1 MSYTDDNKKLLNNI
15 FKMTNLNEI
24 DEDGNTYL
32 HHLVGSGNKE
42 YVKDF
47 LKLCDKKN
55 LESNLINK
63 PNNNN
68 ETPFFLA
75 VKNNNQEIAQMLYQN
90 GGNPEI
96 INKDGMNISY
106 DEINQ
111 NGGSLKTIIY
121 GERKI

>member
-1 MSYTDDNKKLLNNI
+1 MSYTDNNKKLLYNI
-15 FKMTNLNEI
+15 FKMTNLNGV
-24 DEDGNTYL
+24 DEEGNTYL

-42 YVKDF
+42 YIKDF

-111 NGGSLKTIIY
+111 NGGNIKTIIY